1 MAKNWLDFWQDKNEF
16 DESMSM
22 NYQYFLDNVEKY
34 VSLTPQ
40 TRVLDIGSG
49 PGHLADAW
57 YSRVG
62 KLVGLDISK
71 RYNQLVRTRHAAHAN
86 VLALDLDVENY
97 LDFSVVAG
105 ERFDI
110 IVVMSV
116 VQYYRNAAEIEQL
129 LTNIRAVAA
138 PGAKAV
144 ICDLTVKEGMIGDIF
159 SVMWRSLWQG
169 QLLSMLGLLV
179 RLRLSD
185 YYKIRQQTGLLTISE
200 AEWLAMCQL
209 LNLNARF
216 LPEPL
221 TLQHDR
227 QNLLIQF

>member
-1 MAKNWLDFWQDKNEF
+1 MSTWLDFWQQKNEF

-22 NYQYFLDNVEKY
+22 NYRYFLDHVEAH

-57 YSRVG
+57 QGRVG
-62 KLVGLDISK
+62 RLVGLDISQ
-71 RYNQLVRTRHAAHAN
+71 RYNDLVRTRHARHPN
-86 VLALDLDVENY
+86 VVTIDLDATNY
-97 LDFSVVAG
+97 LDFSAIAG
-105 ERFDI
+105 QQFDV

-116 VQYYRNAAEIEQL
+116 VQYYRNAAEVEQL

-138 PGAKAV
+138 PGATALL
-144 ICDLTVKEGMIGDIF
+144 CDLIVKPGMLGDIV
-159 SVMWRSLWQG
+159 SAMWRSLKQG
-169 QLLSMLGLLV
+169 QLVSMLGLMV
-179 RLRLSD
+179 RLRLSA
-185 YYKIRQQTGLLTISE
+185 YYRTRQQNDLLAIPE
-200 AEWLAMCQL
+200 ADWLQMCNTL
-209 LNLNARF
+209 TLNARF

-227 QNLLIQF
+227 QNLLIRF